1 MGRRVG
7 RVDVEYSR
15 FGEIFVAGVR
25 FDHDVIVE
33 RGGDDAGG
41 RARPGLTGNRFG
53 QTPPSA
59 DEEIPSSA
67 RRPLIDPGADSGLP
81 VMQEVRDLAEAPG
94 VEVMELST
102 AEGCPLLRSARRKQ
116 VDATLHVIC

>member
-1 MGRRVG
+1 MTQDLRETMGALPGAVESPSSSPIESEAWPGRRMGRRVG

-41 RARPGLTGNRFG
+41 RARPGLTGTGSDR
-53 QTPPSA
+53 PPRL
-59 DEEIPSSA
+59 PT
-67 RRPLIDPGADSGLP
+67 RRPHRLPGG
-81 VMQEVRDLAEAPG
+81 R
-94 VEVMELST
+94 
-102 AEGCPLLRSARRKQ
+102 
-116 VDATLHVIC
+116 

>member
-33 RGGDDAGG
+33 RGRG
-41 RARPGLTGNRFG
+41 RRRRKGPSRAYRDRFG

-59 DEEIPSSA
+59 DEETPSSA

-116 VDATLHVIC
+116 VDAALHVIC